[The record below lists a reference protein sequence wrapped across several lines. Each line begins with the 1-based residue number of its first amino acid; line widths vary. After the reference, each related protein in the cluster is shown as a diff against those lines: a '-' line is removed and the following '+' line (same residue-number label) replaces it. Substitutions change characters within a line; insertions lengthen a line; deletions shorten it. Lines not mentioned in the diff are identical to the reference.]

1 MYDALKEYKNLL
13 DEGVITETEFEKK
26 KRELL
31 GMPDKEEQQR
41 IIDQQRRD
49 EEERQKA
56 IDEAKRL
63 EAEHKRRLEEEQ
75 IAEREHQ
82 RKLEEAK
89 LAEQER
95 KTRLE
100 EEKRL
105 EAERKKKEKE
115 EKKAAKKGR
124 GKIVLIAIIAIVV
137 VVGAI
142 FVINGLSNRG
152 YVDTTNYNATFEWP
166 ESGLAKSVPKPTVE
180 TGEINNNHDTMLDFY
195 LYKTTSDDYM
205 AYVKACKDDG
215 YTVIEEDSD
224 TYYRAYN
231 EAGDRYVDVKYYN
244 DDSKIYVVVRA
255 PEKWSDIYWPKSEL
269 AKTLPVPEKL
279 YGIVNWDDSD
289 SLDVDIA
296 NVTVAEFN
304 AYIDKCIEAGY
315 NIDYSRDD
323 NSFSAENADGNEL
336 DIWYEYFNVM
346 NIDADLAD

>member
-1 MYDALKEYKNLL
+1 MYETLKEYKNLL
-13 DEGVITETEFEKK
+13 DEGVITEAEFEKK
-26 KRELL
+26 KRKLL

-41 IIDQQRRD
+41 LTEQQRRD

-56 IDEAKRL
+56 IDEAKRI
-63 EAEHKRRLEEEQ
+63 EAEHKRRLEEEE
-75 IAEREHQ
+75 IAQREHQ
-82 RKLEEAK
+82 RKIEEAK

-95 KTRLE
+95 KVRLE

-137 VVGAI
+137 VVGAT
-142 FVINGLSNRG
+142 FVINGMSNRG
-152 YVDTTNYNATFEWP
+152 DVDTTNYNATYEWP

-180 TGEINNNHDTMLDFY
+180 TGEINNDDDTMLGFY
-195 LYKTTSDDYM
+195 LYKATSDDYL

-215 YTVIEEDSD
+215 YTVIEEESD

-231 EAGDRYVDVKYYN
+231 EAGDRYVDIEYSK
-244 DDSKIYVVVRA
+244 DDSKIDVVVRA

-279 YGIVNWDDSD
+279 YGIVNWDNAD

-315 NIDYSRDD
+315 NIDYSRYDK
-323 NSFSAENADGNEL
+323 SFSAENTDGNEL
-336 DIWYEYFNVM
+336 DVRYEYFNVM
-346 NIDADLAD
+346 NINADLAE